1 MDAEL
6 LAWSDKVA
14 IFLLGVLGFV
24 IIRAIALR
32 AARSAKGT
40 AAIFALGGIGALFVW
55 LGLPVCGVPLFLFFV
70 LALAIVLASRR
81 KREPEDADAEEVE
94 E

>member
-14 IFLLGVLGFV
+14 IFLLGVFAFIV
-24 IIRAIALR
+24 IKAVSLR

-40 AAIFALGGIGALFVW
+40 AAIFAVGGMGLLFVL

-81 KREPEDADAEEVE
+81 KREPEDADAEVE